1 MNNNEFY
8 RVVKIIDDMN
18 VVLNCGKN
26 QFISLND
33 KFQIYS
39 KKAENIIDP
48 DTNESLGELRMVKAT
63 VQVTSIFEKMCV
75 CKNTKTFSSTFGLAT
90 TFEKRLSLNIDPSQ
104 ITGDLSGEDEKPIQ
118 VGDIAEK
125 I

>member
-1 MNNNEFY
+1 MNNNKFY

-26 QFISLND
+26 QCISLND

-39 KKAENIIDP
+39 KKTENIIDP

-75 CKNTKTFSSTFGLAT
+75 CQNTKTFSSAFGLAT